1 MSVQGRDTGPVA
13 MIGEVVDRMR
23 YGRYW
28 GLTISAPDVA
38 RRAAPGQFVNVA
50 VEAPA
55 TLLRRPFSIAGVS
68 LGGQVAG
75 TFDIVLD
82 AHGPGTDALATI
94 APGTNLD
101 VLGPL
106 GNPFP
111 MPQRRVATLL
121 VGGGYGAAPM
131 YYLGERLRAAGHRVN
146 FLVGAADAQR
156 IIDPI
161 TPKRMANQ
169 ASFTTEDGSMGHR
182 GVVTDLLAEDITATG
197 AEVVY
202 ACGPNRML
210 AAVGQVCEQLGV
222 PCQVSVE
229 EHMACGVGVCMT
241 CVLPL
246 RGRNGVVRNR
256 RVCVDGP
263 VFSSTRIAWE
273 MSRYATG
280 AEDPSGGEPGQSAV
294 EGTAD
299 PLTPAGGPLE
309 PAGDGTF
316 TSGVRTVRPQ
326 GRP

>member
-1 MSVQGRDTGPVA
+1 MSVQGRDVGPVA
-13 MIGEVVDRMR
+13 MTCVVVDRRR

-28 GLTISAPDVA
+28 GLTLSAPEIA

-50 VEAPA
+50 VEAPG

-68 LGGQVAG
+68 LSGQVAG
-75 TFDIVLD
+75 TLDIVLD
-82 AHGPGTDALATI
+82 AHGPGTGALATI
-94 APGTNLD
+94 APGANLD

-106 GNPFP
+106 GKAFP

-131 YYLGERLRAAGHRVN
+131 YYLGGRLRAAGHRVN
-146 FLVGAADAQR
+146 FLIGAADTQR

-182 GVVTDLLAEDITATG
+182 GRVTDLLADDLASTG

-202 ACGPNRML
+202 ACGPNAML
-210 AAVGQVCEQLGV
+210 AAVGAICEDLNV

-246 RGRNGVVRNR
+246 RGRNDKVANR
-256 RVCVDGP
+256 RVCIDGP
-263 VFSSTRIAWE
+263 VFSSTRIAWDE
-273 MSRYATG
+273 SRWAEPAPATVDALVDADRDAVEVEATG
-280 AEDPSGGEPGQSAV
+280 
-294 EGTAD
+294 
-299 PLTPAGGPLE
+299 
-309 PAGDGTF
+309 DGSF
-316 TSGVRTVRPQ
+316 RSGVRTVRPQ
-326 GRP
+326 EAR